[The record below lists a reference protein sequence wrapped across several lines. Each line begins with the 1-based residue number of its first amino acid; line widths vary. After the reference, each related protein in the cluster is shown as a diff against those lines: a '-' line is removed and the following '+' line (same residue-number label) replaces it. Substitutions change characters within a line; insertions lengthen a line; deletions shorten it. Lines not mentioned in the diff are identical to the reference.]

1 MKQLLLTSLILLLCL
16 NANAL
21 IVSVNGYGDIEE
33 TPMQIT
39 ITEAHQD
46 PLSGKTVVEMK
57 GQLLCQ
63 GALEV
68 TIQRS
73 AAGMT
78 DEFCCGQCLTGNG
91 QMTEVLYFTPGGM
104 SSWYSHYYP
113 AANDNQQV
121 VYTFFRPTKAA
132 RAFRFAAEFRKRG
145 IVTPHEMAY
154 IEQKEHGLFT
164 TGYFISEEVTGQ

>member
-1 MKQLLLTSLILLLCL
+1 MKQLLLTTLILLLCL

-21 IVSVNGYGDIEE
+21 IVSVDGYGDIEE

-91 QMTEVLYFTPGGM
+91 QMTEVLNFTPGGM

-121 VYTFFRPTKAA
+121 VYTFR
-132 RAFRFAAEFRKRG
+132 EG
-145 IVTPHEMAY
+145 
-154 IEQKEHGLFT
+154 
-164 TGYFISEEVTGQ
+164 EEVRQLIVRYQLSTEDIDAIEGKQQQVRKCLKDGLIYIIKDDKIYHL